1 MKAAAVTV
9 AVLAVAASACGGGG
23 SAERARAHFGDYRV
37 AQEERGRAEGALN
50 QAFRELAQGTERAS
64 VVAAAERGRTTAAR
78 IRRLLDRE
86 IEAATAIAA
95 YQPAREHAQALE
107 RALRRSGEGLR
118 AVEEQLTIAIRDP
131 FLDQP
136 ANANRVSRLSAKT
149 VRLSVSGAVARRRT
163 AHAVALALGV
173 EPPVDVM
180 FDFPTPG

>member
-1 MKAAAVTV
+1 MKAAAAAV
-9 AVLAVAASACGGGG
+9 AVLAVAASACGGG
-23 SAERARAHFGDYRV
+23 SAERARAHFGDYQV

-50 QAFRELAQGTERAS
+50 QAFRELARGTDRAS

-86 IEAATAIAA
+86 IEAAAALAA
-95 YQPAREHAQALE
+95 YEPASEHAQALE

-118 AVEEQLTIAIRDP
+118 ALEEQLAIAIRDP

-136 ANANRVSRLSAKT
+136 ANANRANRLSAKT
-149 VRLSVSGAVARRRT
+149 VSLSVSAAFARRRA

-180 FDFPTPG
+180 FDFPTSG